1 MKQTVRAFVAI
12 ETGSEVRSAAARLIE
27 KLAAAGADVK
37 WVETDNMH
45 VTLKF
50 LGDVALKETARICEA
65 VQKAADKVEPFE
77 LEFRG
82 AGAFP
87 NAARPRTVWLGTA
100 EGHEP
105 MLRLFERVDSRLAK
119 LGFRRE
125 SRAFHAHLT
134 LGRVRRGGPQI
145 ARLGQLLQENADYPA
160 GTSRVDEVIVFSSEL
175 GPSGP
180 SYHPLGRAKL
190 LGKTQKGS

>member
-1 MKQTVRAFVAI
+1 MKQSVRAFVAI
-12 ETGSEVRSAAARLIE
+12 EVGSEVRSAAGELIE
-27 KLAAAGADVK
+27 KLAGAGADVK
-37 WVETDNMH
+37 WVESDSMH

-65 VQKAADKVEPFE
+65 VQKAAEKVEPFD
-77 LEFRG
+77 LEFCG

-87 NAARPRTVWLGTA
+87 NAGRPRTVWLGTR

-105 MLRLFERVDSRLAK
+105 MLRLFERVDARLGK

-134 LGRVRRGGPQI
+134 LGRVRRAGPEI
-145 ARLGQLLQENADYPA
+145 ARLAQLLQENADYSA
-160 GTSRVDEVIVFSSEL
+160 GWTRVDEVIVFSSDL

-190 LGKTQKGS
+190 VDGSR